1 MLCLRVQAGRW
12 GGQTLKSIPT
22 LWDNWG
28 QQWEGMQL
36 DARRIR
42 SRQQKGPDQE
52 AGKEERGG
60 EGGLCLSRS
69 PLGASVSPS
78 VSERLGWLLPWLCP
92 LV

>member
-1 MLCLRVQAGRW
+1 MLQGDRGMCSAFVPRKAGG

-52 AGKEERGG
+52 AGKEEGGRGG
-60 EGGLCLSRS
+60 VGG
-69 PLGASVSPS
+69 GAVCALA
-78 VSERLGWLLPWLCP
+78 EAL
-92 LV
+92 